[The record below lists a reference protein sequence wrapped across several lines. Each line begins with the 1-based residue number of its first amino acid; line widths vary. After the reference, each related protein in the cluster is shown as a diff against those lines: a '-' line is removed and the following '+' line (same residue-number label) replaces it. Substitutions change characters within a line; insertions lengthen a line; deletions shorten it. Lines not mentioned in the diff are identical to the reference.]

1 MNTSPAHM
9 SILPPGL
16 CFGDASNCQ
25 QMWGPGPSLLTAD
38 REACQIKRYM
48 GNKTG
53 QAGFAFKFHQLPLE
67 GHHFALGIHPSATS
81 ESHSQYRIYY
91 IYYLYTYIFR
101 LNINKRPSNRD
112 HFQPLVLHIKWN
124 YRPEFRASGGIVDCP
139 SGKQYIPRGGKGELS
154 LKCTLGYVRS
164 QVCSLLNF
172 VVVVVDLS
180 ISNLQG
186 LLELGYQLSRR

>member
-1 MNTSPAHM
+1 MTIDACLLFSSVEPRLLPFARAEYQPERKYVAFRTGACYVYPLPNTFYSPSVVSSEFALRPMHCFISSHKPAGGVFGLVSEWMFRVPPHCNAPMNTSPAHM

-81 ESHSQYRIYY
+81 ESHSQYQRY
-91 IYYLYTYIFR
+91 ITHIF
-101 LNINKRPSNRD
+101 KY
-112 HFQPLVLHIKWN
+112 K
-124 YRPEFRASGGIVDCP
+124 
-139 SGKQYIPRGGKGELS
+139 
-154 LKCTLGYVRS
+154 
-164 QVCSLLNF
+164 
-172 VVVVVDLS
+172 
-180 ISNLQG
+180 
-186 LLELGYQLSRR
+186 

>member
-1 MNTSPAHM
+1 MFRVPTHCNAPMNTSPAHM

-38 REACQIKRYM
+38 REVCQIKRYM

-81 ESHSQYRIYY
+81 ESHSQYQKY
-91 IYYLYTYIFR
+91 ITYITFSHWYFTSSGTIG
-101 LNINKRPSNRD
+101 LSLGQAVELWIALQGSNIS
-112 HFQPLVLHIKWN
+112 H
-124 YRPEFRASGGIVDCP
+124 
-139 SGKQYIPRGGKGELS
+139 GGKRGVIF
-154 LKCTLGYVRS
+154 KMRLGYVRS

-186 LLELGYQLSRR
+186 FLELGYQLSRR